1 MLTYNLADIKP
12 EYVKKNCHILQKW
25 RNGLMVNMIRAGR

>member
-12 EYVKKNCHILQKW
+12 EYVKKTAISY
-25 RNGLMVNMIRAGR
+25 RNGVMGWW